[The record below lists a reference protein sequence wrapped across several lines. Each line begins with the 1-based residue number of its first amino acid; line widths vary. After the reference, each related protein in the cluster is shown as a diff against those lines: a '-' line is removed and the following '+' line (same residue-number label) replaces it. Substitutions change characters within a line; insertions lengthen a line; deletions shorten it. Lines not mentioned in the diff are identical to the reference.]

1 MKKYEHFKKNDKI
14 RETTSQMNP
23 DIFYQHEIQCKISTF
38 LCRNRTDKKTDRI
51 SNAISIKLDKLR
63 LTVTVSAKVK
73 SDYFFVLEKG
83 SAMEEKWII
92 KDANDN
98 RAYNSDKCC

>member
-1 MKKYEHFKKNDKI
+1 MKFNVKLERF
-14 RETTSQMNP
+14 
-23 DIFYQHEIQCKISTF
+23 FVEIVLT
-38 LCRNRTDKKTDRI
+38 KKTDRI

-98 RAYNSDKCC
+98 RAYNSDKYC

>member
-1 MKKYEHFKKNDKI
+1 M
-14 RETTSQMNP
+14 
-23 DIFYQHEIQCKISTF
+23 
-38 LCRNRTDKKTDRI
+38 
-51 SNAISIKLDKLR
+51 
-63 LTVTVSAKVK
+63 TVSAKIK

-98 RAYNSDKCC
+98 RAYNSDKYC

>member
-1 MKKYEHFKKNDKI
+1 MKFNVKLARFFVEIVLTKN
-14 RETTSQMNP
+14 
-23 DIFYQHEIQCKISTF
+23 
-38 LCRNRTDKKTDRI
+38 L
-51 SNAISIKLDKLR
+51 SIKQDKLR